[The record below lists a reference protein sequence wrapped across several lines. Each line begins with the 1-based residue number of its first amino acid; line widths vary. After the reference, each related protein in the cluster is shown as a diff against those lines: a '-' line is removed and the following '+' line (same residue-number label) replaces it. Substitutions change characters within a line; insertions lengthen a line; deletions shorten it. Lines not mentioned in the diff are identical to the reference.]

1 MIHVKSNL
9 ELLGCKVRD
18 KVTRFEGIVT
28 SISFDLYGCIQTLV
42 TPIIDTASDK
52 SGSVWFDSNRLDI
65 LCATPVMSLP
75 TYEFTGNTNSEQK
88 GPASKPTFKNSLPPM
103 IKD

>member
-1 MIHVKSNL
+1 MINVRSNL

-18 KVTRFEGIVT
+18 KVTHFEGIAT
-28 SISFDLYGCIQTLV
+28 SISFDLYGCVQVLV
-42 TPIIDTASDK
+42 TPIVNRSRDK
-52 SGSVWFDSNRLDI
+52 SESFWFDSNRLDI

>member
-42 TPIIDTASDK
+42 TPVIDTSSDK

-65 LCATPVMSLP
+65 LCSTPVMNLP
-75 TYEFTGNTNSEQK
+75 KYDFTDKSEQK

>member
-1 MIHVKSNL
+1 MIYVKSNL

-28 SISFDLYGCIQTLV
+28 SVSFDLYGCIQTLV
-42 TPIIDTASDK
+42 TPIIDTSSDK
-52 SGSVWFDSNRLDI
+52 SGSSWFDSTRLDI
-65 LCATPVMSLP
+65 LCSTPIMSLP
-75 TYEFTGNTNSEQK
+75 NYDYTDQYEPK
-88 GPASKPTFKNSLPPM
+88 GPASKPTFKSSLPPM

>member
-18 KVTRFEGIVT
+18 KVTCFEGIVT

-52 SGSVWFDSNRLDI
+52 SGSVWFDSNRLDV
-65 LCATPVMSLP
+65 LCSTPVMRLP
-75 TYEFTGNTNSEQK
+75 KYDFTDKYEQK
-88 GPASKPTFKNSLPPM
+88 GPASKPAFKSSLPPM
-103 IKD
+103 IQD